1 MFSQI
6 NDKYKVKDWTKF
18 LGLQTLSCSVTAKVK
33 STKLWT
39 YFTLYAYC
47 ITVLGL
53 NRELSAST
61 ATCMRNQCF
70 YGCNH
75 PAISNG
81 VITITNIKSL
91 WNSCPSFAQYKPT
104 ELMQQSTEL
113 FPLHCY
119 CSWSVFHAGPPPTPI
134 INNKSSQCF
143 IVLGEKCWLWT
154 DSNTVGDSCMTELS
168 PHLTAWWL
176 RETTLRNAFAASWL
190 L

>member
-6 NDKYKVKDWTKF
+6 NDKYKVKDWTKS

-104 ELMQQSTEL
+104 ELMQQCTEL

-119 CSWSVFHAGPPPTPI
+119 CFPCWASSDPNNQQQVQSVFYCSWR
-134 INNKSSQCF
+134 KVL
-143 IVLGEKCWLWT
+143 IVDRLKC
-154 DSNTVGDSCMTELS
+154 C
-168 PHLTAWWL
+168 WWL
-176 RETTLRNAFAASWL
+176 LYDWAITTFKCLVTQRNHVT
-190 L
+190 